1 MPSFWLVLVALVA
14 AVNPFRT
21 AMAVPRSGRSRR
33 EVGEIAL
40 LGGLVAGV
48 GVLVV
53 AGLSG
58 PLLDALDVSGPAIR
72 LAAGIVAGVAGL
84 VAVFRRP
91 PAAEPALPGR
101 GAALVPV
108 AVPLVA
114 TPALLLLAM
123 SAHSDRGLPVLV
135 AGLVL
140 AVALLAVL
148 AGSGLAGAAGSE
160 DRHASASGPAD
171 APTVDADD
179 GVEGTTAA
187 DVVVAETTDDATPA
201 GVAPRVFL
209 WAGRLT
215 AAALVAAC
223 VALVVDGVLAV

>member
-1 MPSFWLVLVALVA
+1 
-14 AVNPFRT
+14 
-21 AMAVPRSGRSRR
+21 
-33 EVGEIAL
+33 
-40 LGGLVAGV
+40 
-48 GVLVV
+48 VLVV

-160 DRHASASGPAD
+160 DRHAPASASGPAD
-171 APTVDADD
+171 APTVDAAD
-179 GVEGTTAA
+179 GVESTTAA
-187 DVVVAETTDDATPA
+187 DVVVAETTDDPAPA
-201 GVAPRVFL
+201 GVAARVFL

>member
-1 MPSFWLVLVALVA
+1 
-14 AVNPFRT
+14 
-21 AMAVPRSGRSRR
+21 
-33 EVGEIAL
+33 
-40 LGGLVAGV
+40 
-48 GVLVV
+48 VV
-53 AGLSG
+53 AWLSG

-123 SAHSDRGLPVLV
+123 SAHSDRGFPVLV
-135 AGLVL
+135 AALVL

-148 AGSGLAGAAGSE
+148 ATSVGTAAPE
-160 DRHASASGPAD
+160 DRPVPAD
-171 APTVDADD
+171 APAA
-179 GVEGTTAA
+179 EGTEDAEGADAPEATGATAT
-187 DVVVAETTDDATPA
+187 DVVVAGTTDDPAPA
-201 GVAPRVFL
+201 GVAPRVVL

-215 AAALVAAC
+215 AAALVAVC
-223 VALVVDGVLAV
+223 VALVIDGVLAV